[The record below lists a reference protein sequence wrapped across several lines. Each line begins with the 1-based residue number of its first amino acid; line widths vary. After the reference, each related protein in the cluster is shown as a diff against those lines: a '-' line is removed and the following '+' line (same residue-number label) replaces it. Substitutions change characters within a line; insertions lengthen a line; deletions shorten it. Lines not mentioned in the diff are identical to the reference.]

1 MQEAWKDIVGYEDY
15 YEVSNLGNIR
25 RKEITIERK
34 NGSKIHLPQRPIKI
48 VPYYGKSPIPRYRV
62 NLIYNGVKRVISVHR
77 AVAMAFIPNPN
88 NYPQVNH
95 KDEDPS
101 NNNVDNLE
109 WCSPKYNHNYGTR
122 NSRHAENL
130 KKKVNVYDTNNNFI
144 KQYNSIKE
152 AAQELNVD
160 ASGITKVCKHKYKTC
175 GSYIFEY
182 A

>member
-1 MQEAWKDIVGYEDY
+1 MQEVWKDIVGYEDY

-34 NGSKIHLPQRPIKI
+34 DGSKMYLPQRPIKI
-48 VPYYGKSPIPRYRV
+48 VPYYGKSLIPRYRV
-62 NLIYNGVKRVISVHR
+62 NLIYNGKKTVMSVHR
-77 AVAMAFIPNPN
+77 VVAMAFIPNPN

-101 NNNVDNLE
+101 NNNVNNLE
-109 WCSPKYNHNYGTR
+109 WCLLEYNHNYGTR
-122 NSRHAENL
+122 NFRHAESL
-130 KKKVNVYDTNNNFI
+130 KKKINVYDIDYNFI
-144 KQYNSIKE
+144 RQFNSIKE

-160 ASGITKVCKHKYKTC
+160 ASGIVKVCKHKYKTC